1 MSATRPVSR
10 SFRHLALLAVSAA
23 SLSGCSAVALQSIEL
38 PAWMK
43 PAEKEAPATGNLISQ
58 SSPDCPRVSAMTEL
72 ARVTQFADDTNT
84 DSKTILSETV
94 LTKLDTSCIVTENAI
109 NLDIMLNFMSNLGAA
124 GLRQAQVEASY
135 THPYFIAVV
144 SPQGKIIA
152 KDVFALAPVFSSGQK
167 QVVSSERLQQ
177 TIPLTDTA
185 VAPGQYQVMIGFQLS
200 EAELNY
206 NRSLTPLPAEEVK
219 PLVSEPVKAEVK
231 SGTLQPAKTRSAIN
245 Q

>member
-1 MSATRPVSR
+1 MPVSR
-10 SFRHLALLAVSAA
+10 SFRHLALLAASTL
-23 SLSGCSAVALQSIEL
+23 SLSACSADALQGFEL

-43 PAEKEAPATGNLISQ
+43 PADKEAPKNGPLVSQ
-58 SSPDCPRVSAMTEL
+58 SSPDCPRVSAMPEL
-72 ARVTQFADDTNT
+72 ARVTQFADDTNP
-84 DSKTILSETV
+84 SPATILSETV

-109 NLDIMLNFMSNLGAA
+109 NLDIMLNFTSNLGTA
-124 GLRQAQVEASY
+124 GLRQAQIEASY

-152 KDVFALAPVFSSGQK
+152 KDVFALAPVFTSGQK

-177 TIPLTDTA
+177 TIPLTDKA

-200 EAELNY
+200 EGELNY
-206 NRSLTPLPAEEVK
+206 NRSLTPLQATEVK
-219 PLVSEPVKAEVK
+219 ALSPEPVKAEAK
-231 SGTLQPAKTRSAIN
+231 TGSLQPAKNRSGIN

>member
-1 MSATRPVSR
+1 MPVSR
-10 SFRHLALLAVSAA
+10 SFRHFALLAVSTV
-23 SLSGCSAVALQSIEL
+23 SLSGCTAAVLQDLEL

-43 PAEKEAPATGNLISQ
+43 PAEKTTTNGPLVSQ
-58 SSPDCPRVSAMTEL
+58 SSPDCPRVSAMPEL
-72 ARVTQFADDTNT
+72 ARVTQFADDTNP
-84 DSKTILSETV
+84 SPATILSETV

-109 NLDIMLNFMSNLGAA
+109 NLDIMLNFTSNLGTA

-177 TIPLTDTA
+177 TIPLTDNA
-185 VAPGQYQVMIGFQLS
+185 VAPGQFQVMIGFQLS
-200 EAELNY
+200 EGELNY
-206 NRSLTPLPAEEVK
+206 NRTLTPLQAT
-219 PLVSEPVKAEVK
+219 EVK
-231 SGTLQPAKTRSAIN
+231 SLASEPAKTEEKSNSLQPAKNRSGIN

>member
-1 MSATRPVSR
+1 MPVSR
-10 SFRHLALLAVSAA
+10 SFRHLALLAVSTV
-23 SLSGCSAVALQSIEL
+23 SLSGCTAAALQGLEL

-43 PAEKEAPATGNLISQ
+43 PAEKETTGTGHLISQ
-58 SSPDCPRVSAMTEL
+58 SSPDCPRVSAMPEL
-72 ARVTQFADDTNT
+72 ARVTQFADDTNP
-84 DSKTILSETV
+84 SPATILSETV

-109 NLDIMLNFMSNLGAA
+109 NLDIMLNFTSNLGTA

-152 KDVFALAPVFSSGQK
+152 KDVFALAPVFTSGQK
-167 QVVSSERLQQ
+167 QVASSERLQQ

-200 EAELNY
+200 ETELNY
-206 NRSLTPLPAEEVK
+206 NRSLTPLPAT
-219 PLVSEPVKAEVK
+219 EVK
-231 SGTLQPAKTRSAIN
+231 SLSPEPAKASVEAVEKTNTLQPAKNRSGIN